1 MFFQIRAILLWPRNP
16 NFQPRRVRFDEGKVN
31 VISGASR
38 TGKSAVIPIIDYCL
52 GSRTC
57 SIPVN
62 TIRKHCEWFGVIVA
76 TAQGDKLLA
85 RREPGTQRNTD
96 DMFLMEATSII
107 DVPHRLIKNTNSE
120 SVKRLLDDLAGLSKL
135 DFSGG
140 EESTGFDGRPS
151 FRDLAAFTFQPQ
163 NIVANPDV
171 LFFKTNTYEHREK
184 LRKIFPYVLG
194 AVTPR
199 VMAKQF
205 ELQRARSELRRKER
219 ELKEAQEVSARWL
232 ADLTAKF
239 SEAQEL
245 GLTPKPERSPTRGQM
260 IELLEEVVA
269 RTDLTIAVST
279 ETISEALSE
288 LNDLEEEEREVSREL
303 TTLRHRLGEMSR
315 MRVGGDQYNTAIGLQ
330 RGRLQLSSWLI
341 GHTDGQADCPMC
353 GSHTASARSKLEVL
367 SARLQEVE
375 ADAGVDREVPA
386 AFDRELQRVTT
397 EIGLTTERLRSVQI
411 RKRALSGRSK
421 EASERQFAV
430 KKAERFVGNLEAALD
445 LHRRLGGDSGLVD
458 EVAKLREIV
467 REVEAELIEQDV
479 ETRKRRALKAVNSH
493 AGRLLPFLDVE
504 NPDDPISLEISDLT
518 IKVLGAD
525 RDDYLSEIGSGSN
538 WLSYHLAMLLAL
550 HQFYLSQKQSPVPSF
565 LVLDQPSQVYFPK
578 NLVRRQEEEGGQELR
593 LRDEDIDAVRK
604 VFEIL
609 SKVVMKAEGKLQVI
623 VLDHVSRDVWGNIA
637 GVVGPKEWRNGTKL
651 VPMRWLEADTGD
663 APLQG

>member
-16 NFQPRRVRFDEGKVN
+16 AFKPRRLRFELGAVN

-52 GSRTC
+52 GSSTC

-62 TIRKHCEWFGVIVA
+62 TIRRHCEWFGVIVS
-76 TAQGDKLLA
+76 TAQGEKLFA
-85 RREPGTQRNTD
+85 RREPGAQRSTD
-96 DMFLMEATSII
+96 DMFLMEADSIEE
-107 DVPHRLIKNTNSE
+107 VPQRIVKNTNADA
-120 SVKRLLDDLAGLSKL
+120 VKRLLDDLAALSKL
-135 DFSGG
+135 DFTGG

-194 AVTPR
+194 AVTPGL
-199 VMAKQF
+199 MAKQF
-205 ELQRARSELRRKER
+205 ELQRSRSELRRKER

-245 GLTPKPERSPTRGQM
+245 GLTPKPEQLPTREQM
-260 IELLEEVVA
+260 IELLEEIVA
-269 RTDLTIAVST
+269 RTDLTITVST
-279 ETISEALSE
+279 ATISEALRE
-288 LNDLEEEEREVSREL
+288 LNGLEAEEREVSREL
-303 TTLRHRLGEMSR
+303 TTLRHRLEEMNR
-315 MRVGGDQYNTAIGLQ
+315 MRAGGNQYDAAIGLQ
-330 RGRLQLSSWLI
+330 RGRLQLSSWLA
-341 GHTDGQADCPMC
+341 GHTAHESDCPMC
-353 GSHTASARSKLEVL
+353 GSHTASASNKLAVL

-375 ADAGVDREVPA
+375 AEAGVDKEVPA

-397 EIGLTTERLRSVQI
+397 EVNATTERLRSVQI

-421 EASERQFAV
+421 EASERQFAA

-445 LHRRLGGDSGLVD
+445 LHRRLGSDSGLTE
-458 EVAKLREIV
+458 EVAKLRELV
-467 REVEAELIEQDV
+467 RTLEAELREQDI
-479 ETRKRRALKAVNSH
+479 ETRKRRALDAVNIR

-504 NPDDPISLEISDLT
+504 NADDPISLEINDLT
-518 IKVLGAD
+518 IKVRGTD

-550 HQFYLSQKQSPVPSF
+550 HQFYLAQPHSPVPGF
-565 LVLDQPSQVYFPK
+565 LVVDQPSQVYFPK
-578 NLVRRQEEEGGQELR
+578 NLVPRLDEEEQDLR

-604 VFEIL
+604 VFETL
-609 SKVVMKAEGKLQVI
+609 GKVVLKAQGKLQVI
-623 VLDHVSRDVWGNIA
+623 VLDHAGRDVWGEIP
-637 GVVGPKEWRNGTKL
+637 GVVGLKEWRDGIKL
-651 VPMRWLEADTGD
+651 VPMKWLSDNSDGATS
-663 APLQG
+663 

>member
-16 NFQPRRVRFDEGKVN
+16 AFKPRRLRFELGAVN

-52 GSRTC
+52 GSSTC

-62 TIRKHCEWFGVIVA
+62 TIRRHCEWFGVIVS
-76 TAQGDKLLA
+76 TANGEKLFA
-85 RREPGTQRNTD
+85 RREPGAQRSTD
-96 DMFLMEATSII
+96 DMFLMEAESIEE
-107 DVPHRLIKNTNSE
+107 VPQRIVKNTNADA
-120 SVKRLLDDLAGLSKL
+120 VKRLLDDLAALSKL
-135 DFSGG
+135 DFTGG
-140 EESTGFDGRPS
+140 DESTGFDGRPS

-194 AVTPR
+194 AVTPGL
-199 VMAKQF
+199 MAKQF
-205 ELQRARSELRRKER
+205 ELQRSRSELRRKER

-245 GLTPKPERSPTRGQM
+245 GLTPKPEQLPTREQM
-260 IELLEEVVA
+260 IELLEEIVA
-269 RTDLTIAVST
+269 RTDLTITVST
-279 ETISEALSE
+279 ATISEALRE
-288 LNDLEEEEREVSREL
+288 LNGLEAEEREVSREL
-303 TTLRHRLGEMSR
+303 TTLRHRLEEMNR
-315 MRVGGDQYNTAIGLQ
+315 MRAGGNQYDAAIGLQ
-330 RGRLQLSSWLI
+330 RGRLQLSSWLA
-341 GHTDGQADCPMC
+341 GHTAHESDCPMC
-353 GSHTASARSKLEVL
+353 GSHTASASNKLAVL

-375 ADAGVDREVPA
+375 AEAGVDKEVPA

-397 EIGLTTERLRSVQI
+397 EVSATTERLRSVQI

-421 EASERQFAV
+421 EASERQFAA

-445 LHRRLGGDSGLVD
+445 LHRRLGSDSGLTE
-458 EVAKLREIV
+458 EVAKLREVV
-467 REVEAELIEQDV
+467 RTLEAELREQDI
-479 ETRKRRALKAVNSH
+479 ETRKRRALDAVNIR

-504 NPDDPISLEISDLT
+504 NADDPISLEINDLT
-518 IKVLGAD
+518 IKVRGTD

-550 HQFYLSQKQSPVPSF
+550 HQFYLAQPHSPVPGF
-565 LVLDQPSQVYFPK
+565 LVVDQPSQVYFPK
-578 NLVRRQEEEGGQELR
+578 NLVPRLDEEEQDLR

-604 VFEIL
+604 VFETL
-609 SKVVMKAEGKLQVI
+609 GKVVLKAQGKLQVI
-623 VLDHVSRDVWGNIA
+623 VLDHAGRDVWGEIP
-637 GVVGPKEWRNGTKL
+637 GVVGLKEWRDGIKL
-651 VPMRWLEADTGD
+651 VPMKWLSDNSDGATS
-663 APLQG
+663 